1 MESTLIKEEKYSKEF
16 NDTKSMHKLLT
27 HKNYGSVGKNKIH
40 NLPWEKKKKEK
51 GTHSKG
57 KKRNV
62 HIYKTEMY
70 MVKVGMGDVMAR
82 EAGQQETTEK

>member
-1 MESTLIKEEKYSKEF
+1 M
-16 NDTKSMHKLLT
+16 
-27 HKNYGSVGKNKIH
+27 G
-40 NLPWEKKKKEK
+40 KKKKEK

-62 HIYKTEMY
+62 HIYKAKMY

-82 EAGQQETTEK
+82 EAGQQETTEKWGEWSAEILPVFCRFCLIRIF